1 MSLLNDALRDLEK
14 RRDQQQEQGPA
25 IPAGLAARKGPS
37 RWELAGVSGAV
48 VIALAVVLG
57 GGYWAWSQWFSERSL
72 PMFADETD
80 SAEQP
85 VPQPPAD
92 TMHRIEREPAEEV
105 EPIAEPMPDDPGTP
119 DPTPEV
125 VALERSDRL
134 AGRAEET
141 GETETAQPQPEPAET
156 ADSAGV
162 AEPEPE
168 PSPDEPETVSAEAEP
183 EAEPEPEPER
193 AQVREMTPQER
204 ERQLAREIERLLAN
218 GQVHQAEEK
227 LRSHLML
234 DSDAP
239 RARAA
244 MATHYLR
251 RDEAGSAR
259 QWVPESV
266 AELYPELRMIRAR
279 IALSE
284 GHREAALNWLEKD
297 PPPVSRH
304 TNYHTMMATLYQ
316 QTGQP
321 AEAARAW
328 GQLLETDDSEAR
340 WWAGLG
346 IALEAQ
352 GRREGALSAFAQA
365 AQLPGLPPA
374 LREYVEQRLA
384 SQG

>member
-14 RRDQQQEQGPA
+14 RRDQEDEQGPA
-25 IPAGLAARKGPS
+25 IPAGLAARKRPS
-37 RWELAGVSGAV
+37 GWEMAGVSAAV
-48 VIALAVVLG
+48 VIAVAVVLG
-57 GGYWAWSQWFSERSL
+57 GGYWAWNQWFSEHSV
-72 PMFADETD
+72 PVSADGAG
-80 SAEQP
+80 SSQQP
-85 VPQPPAD
+85 VPDPPVD
-92 TMHRIEREPAEEV
+92 TVHRVEREPAEEV
-105 EPIAEPMPDDPGTP
+105 EPIAEPMPDDSAAQEEPE
-119 DPTPEV
+119 PEV

-141 GETETAQPQPEPAET
+141 AATETAETQPEPVET
-156 ADSAGV
+156 GAGADA
-162 AEPEPE
+162 AEPD
-168 PSPDEPETVSAEAEP
+168 PSPEESEPVTAEAEP
-183 EAEPEPEPER
+183 EAEPEREPER

-227 LRSHLML
+227 LRSHLVL

-239 RARAA
+239 SARAA

-251 RDEAGSAR
+251 RDDVGAAR

-279 IALSE
+279 IALSQ
-284 GHREAALNWLEKD
+284 GDRETALDWLKKD
-297 PPPVSRH
+297 PPPVARH

-316 QTGQP
+316 QTDQP
-321 AEAARAW
+321 AEAARVW

-340 WWAGLG
+340 WWAGMG

-352 GRREGALSAFAQA
+352 GRQEGALSAFTQA
-365 AQLPGLPPA
+365 AQLPGLPQA